1 MEHTEAGSL
10 NRKIERVVLA
20 GFMGAGKSTVGRLLA
35 RQLGWQFFDADEVIQ
50 VRNQATIAEIF
61 SSGGEAVFRRLEAET
76 IHSLLVES
84 HSVISLGGGALET
97 SETREL
103 LLTDPATFLVFL
115 DAPLDILLQ
124 RCEQQPGAAI
134 RPVLLEREKLQ
145 ERFARRLP
153 HFRRAHLIVP
163 TSGISPT
170 ETAMKI
176 AAALPVDKTIGTEKV
191 GQDLEHQN

>member
-10 NRKIERVVLA
+10 NLKIERVVLA

-84 HSVISLGGGALET
+84 QSVISLGGGALET

-134 RPVLLEREKLQ
+134 RPVLLDREKLQ

-170 ETAMKI
+170 EAAMNI
-176 AAALPVDKTIGTEKV
+176 AAALPADKTIGTEKV